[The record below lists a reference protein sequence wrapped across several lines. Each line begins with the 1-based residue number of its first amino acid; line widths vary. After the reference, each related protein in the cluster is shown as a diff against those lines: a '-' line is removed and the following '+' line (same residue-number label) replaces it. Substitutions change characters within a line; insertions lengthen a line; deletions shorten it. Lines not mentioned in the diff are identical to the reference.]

1 MLGWSC
7 VFATVNTLQIVL
19 AATVSTTATTTTTTN
34 NNNFKRRKYYLFA
47 DCHVS
52 DLLVIKYSVFVFV
65 VIYSQIIKTSYIV
78 YWNVYN
84 AASYKISYSSLVVP

>member
-1 MLGWSC
+1 VLGLSC

-19 AATVSTTATTTTTTN
+19 AATVTTTTTNNN

-52 DLLVIKYSVFVFV
+52 DLLVIKYSAVVFV
-65 VIYSQIIKTSYIV
+65 VIYSQIIKLPALFIGMFIMQLHTKFHTL
-78 YWNVYN
+78 
-84 AASYKISYSSLVVP
+84 A